1 MRIKFNDKIYRL
13 KEVESGVDSLMELV
27 EEPKYKHG
35 DFLMTINRIAFIFD
49 REGENGEAHHL
60 FCTDMDGS
68 IKDNVQ
74 DRWRWIRHCGYLKD
88 VVVADQK
95 ATEAIVKGLKL
106 MGKRWNDEK
115 KCIEDIPVYKDG
127 DFVVNEFGSILIFKD
142 ADGDCIFDHAYLT
155 TCDELFINKVA
166 SFEGIK
172 RHATTEEKQRMI
184 KALAER
190 DKRWND
196 NKKCVE
202 DIPKRKF
209 KNGDKVTLKSG
220 CTSNPGLTYYSLF
233 DEYIGKE
240 LIVIDYTESGNVKCN
255 NGLRF
260 AEDWLEPWSD
270 EPKVG
275 DRVIAWDNRNTP
287 IIGVLDKINKDDS
300 IYPYQVGG
308 INWNHAVKW
317 DGTVDHLQKIRSGK
331 V

>member
-27 EEPKYKHG
+27 EEQKYKDG
-35 DFLMTINRIAFIFD
+35 DFVYEDGRI
-49 REGENGEAHHL
+49 
-60 FCTDMDGS
+60 M
-68 IKDNVQ
+68 
-74 DRWRWIRHCGYLKD
+74 
-88 VVVADQK
+88 
-95 ATEAIVKGLKL
+95 IVKSYPNNYHANVLNMYSDSPDYDDTYGLDFSEPTFRYATDEEKQIL
-106 MGKRWNDEK
+106 IDAMKKDGKRWNAEK
-115 KCIEDIPVYKDG
+115 MVIEDISVYKDG
-127 DFVVNEFGSILIFKD
+127 DFVVNDSNSILIFKET
-142 ADGDCIFDHAYLT
+142 DGDRIFDHAYLT

-166 SFEGIK
+166 SLEGIK

-190 DKRWND
+190 DKRWDD

-220 CTSNPGLTYYSLF
+220 CTSNPGLAYYSLF

-255 NGLRF
+255 NSLRF

>member
-13 KEVESGVDSLMELV
+13 KEIESGVDSLMELV
-27 EEPKYKHG
+27 EE
-35 DFLMTINRIAFIFD
+35 
-49 REGENGEAHHL
+49 
-60 FCTDMDGS
+60 
-68 IKDNVQ
+68 
-74 DRWRWIRHCGYLKD
+74 
-88 VVVADQK
+88 QK
-95 ATEAIVKGLKL
+95 
-106 MGKRWNDEK
+106 
-115 KCIEDIPVYKDG
+115 YKDG
-127 DFVVNEFGSILIFKD
+127 DFVYE
-142 ADGDCIFDHAYLT
+142 DGRIMIVKSYPNNYHANVLNMYSDSPDYDDTYGLDFSEPT
-155 TCDELFINKVA
+155 F
-166 SFEGIK
+166 
-172 RHATTEEKQRMI
+172 RYATDEEKQILIDAM
-184 KALAER
+184 KK
-190 DKRWND
+190 DGKRWNAE
-196 NKKCVE
+196 KKCVE

-275 DRVIAWDNRNTP
+275 DRVIAWDNRNTS

>member
-1 MRIKFNDKIYRL
+1 
-13 KEVESGVDSLMELV
+13 MELV

-35 DFLMTINRIAFIFD
+35 DFLMSPGRLAFIFD

-60 FCTDMDGS
+60 FCTDMGGS
-68 IKDNVQ
+68 IKDNAQ

-88 VVVADQK
+88 AIAADQ
-95 ATEAIVKGLKL
+95 EAIKIIHDGLKSI
-106 MGKRWNDEK
+106 GKRWNSE
-115 KCIEDIPVYKDG
+115 
-127 DFVVNEFGSILIFKD
+127 
-142 ADGDCIFDHAYLT
+142 
-155 TCDELFINKVA
+155 
-166 SFEGIK
+166 
-172 RHATTEEKQRMI
+172 
-184 KALAER
+184 
-190 DKRWND
+190 
-196 NKKCVE
+196 KKCVE

-209 KNGDKVTLKSG
+209 KAGDKVTLKSG
-220 CTSNPGLTYYSLF
+220 CTSNPGLTYYSPF

-275 DRVIAWDNRNTP
+275 DWVIFWDYIEVAKVGMLTDIRP
-287 IIGVLDKINKDDS
+287 DELDKYVVDHLT
-300 IYPYQVGG
+300 G
-308 INWNHAVKW
+308 WNHAVKW